1 LLEDSRKSIYAEVAA
16 YLGGAFIIIAMA
28 FLSAKTWG
36 DAPRAVRVGALGAL
50 SVILFITAHF
60 LGNISAMRLRL
71 TSVLSMGS
79 AIAATGSIAFLSNQN
94 GAPWAPF
101 MAGCAIATYSFIK
114 YRHEIL
120 HIGAYGYL
128 FFTGFMT
135 LGRFTGIEPDHSVA
149 YPMYW
154 VILASIWIYMASLN
168 MIEQTLGYLIAAAT
182 YFLATVFLFGTDHRV
197 TSYIVS
203 LFIIP
208 AMGWLFLRDRK
219 WPLLLG
225 VVAITTVTTGVVV
238 AGTLGASVGALVA
251 LLIAG
256 IALISTALIA
266 IRRSK

>member
-1 LLEDSRKSIYAEVAA
+1 
-16 YLGGAFIIIAMA
+16 MA

-50 SVILFITAHF
+50 SLALLLTARY
-60 LGNISAMRLRL
+60 LGDKSPMRLRL

-79 AIAATGSIAFLSNQN
+79 AIAATGSIIFASNQD

-101 MAGCAIATYSFIK
+101 LAGCIIATYSFIK
-114 YRHEIL
+114 YGHEIL

-135 LGRFTGIEPDHSVA
+135 LGRFTGVEPENSIA

-154 VILASIWIYMASLN
+154 VILATIWIYMASLS
-168 MIEQTLGYLIAAAT
+168 MIDQNLGYLIGAAT
-182 YFLATVFLFGTDHRV
+182 YFLATVFLFGTDHRI
-197 TSYIVS
+197 TSYLVS

-208 AMGWLFLRDRK
+208 VMGWLFLRDRK

-225 VVAITTVTTGVVV
+225 VVAVTTVTTGVVV

-266 IRRSK
+266 IRRS